1 MATEIN
7 NVSGSVIGNVGT
19 GNAAQ
24 SGQGT
29 AENKAAESQGNP
41 ASSRDTVSLTPQ
53 AQQLRDLENRIAEL
67 PEVDSG
73 RVNSIKDAIADGSYE
88 IDANRIAEKLM
99 QFEGAL

>member
-7 NVSGSVIGNVGT
+7 NISGSMVGNVGAGT
-19 GNAAQ
+19 GTQA
-24 SGQGT
+24 GQGT

-53 AQQLRDLENRIAEL
+53 AQQLRDLESRIADL
-67 PEVDSG
+67 PEVDSN
-73 RVNSIKDAIADGSYE
+73 RVNTIRDAIANGSYE

>member
-7 NVSGSVIGNVGT
+7 NVSGSIIGNVGT

-24 SGQGT
+24 SGQGA

-41 ASSRDTVSLTPQ
+41 ASSRDTVSLTPE
-53 AQQLRDLENRIAEL
+53 AQQLRDLESSIAEL

-73 RVNSIKDAIADGSYE
+73 RVNAIKDAIADGSFE
-88 IDANRIAEKLM
+88 IDSNRIAEKLM

>member
-7 NVSGSVIGNVGT
+7 NVSGSMIGNVGA

-24 SGQGT
+24 GGQGAT
-29 AENKAAESQGNP
+29 GDKTAESQGNP

-53 AQQLRDLENRIAEL
+53 AQQLRDLESRIADL
-67 PEVDSG
+67 PEVDSN
-73 RVNSIKDAIADGSYE
+73 RVNAIRDAIANGSYE